1 MLGSDL
7 ESGVVFQNYWD
18 NPENPTDPSGRT
30 GDLIPATWGDRL
42 DTVTAAF
49 GGIERVAYLA
59 MAGFGLYLLFGMSQG
74 KGRRRR

>member
-1 MLGSDL
+1 MLGYLGSDFDPFGPG
-7 ESGVVFQNYWD
+7 SD
-18 NPENPTDPSGRT
+18 NPSGPSSG
-30 GDLIPATWGDRL
+30 GDVIPATWSDRIG
-42 DTVTAAF
+42 TATAAF